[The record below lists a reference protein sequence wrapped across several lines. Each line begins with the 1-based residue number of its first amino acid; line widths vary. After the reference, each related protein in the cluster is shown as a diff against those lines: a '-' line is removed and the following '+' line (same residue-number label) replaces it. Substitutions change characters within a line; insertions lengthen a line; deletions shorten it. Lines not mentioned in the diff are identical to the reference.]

1 MSDSKTVCPSG
12 YHHLNDES
20 LSLEEVTSGEEVY
33 RTNAFACYKPYN
45 STSLEESSAIMCRA
59 EDGVNV
65 NVYGWYVCL
74 QQESTSPWPWLA
86 VLLIVFFALLLGLLC
101 CFLKKRNQEGKEIT
115 CPSINDFSDK
125 P

>member
-12 YHHLNDES
+12 HHHLNDES

-45 STSLEESSAIMCRA
+45 STSLHVEESSAIMCRT
-59 EDGVNV
+59 EEGVNV

-74 QQESTSPWPWLA
+74 QQESTSPWPLA
-86 VLLIVFFALLLGLLC
+86 VLLIAFFALLFGLLY
-101 CFLKKRNQEGKEIT
+101 CFLKKRNQEGREI
-115 CPSINDFSDK
+115 SQV
-125 P
+125 